1 MKVTIT
7 NEFANDGSCTVRDPI
22 KLLEMQVESALN
34 MREEIFIPSLAENSD
49 HDEELDLADI
59 SASDS
64 GCAHY
69 VNNYDA

>member
-7 NEFANDGSCTVRDPI
+7 NEFANDGSFTVRDPM

-49 HDEELDLADI
+49 HDEELDLADM

>member
-1 MKVTIT
+1 M
-7 NEFANDGSCTVRDPI
+7 

-49 HDEELDLADI
+49 HDEELDLADM